1 MYRLI
6 YRLLILFIFSLII
19 TGCDDDENVA
29 SSVTDTEY
37 YTWKGSDKGEW
48 VVDANGDQIRFEVNT
63 GYMHF
68 GNTYYVNARVKK
80 DTSEFFLDGEVIGTI
95 KLVKSVEGGTIAAL
109 VDTDNTYLDIR
120 GIESDLF
127 VDRTHFPAEIVSTSS
142 IASQSVP
149 MTTASVRESDS
160 MVDIHSLASSTES
173 EKDSQVSAFS
183 LPMPASNAFTEPSSE
198 EYKTGILLQAQ

>member
-1 MYRLI
+1 MKM
-6 YRLLILFIFSLII
+6 YRLLILLLFSVIL
-19 TGCDDDENVA
+19 TGCDEDENVA
-29 SSVTDTEY
+29 SPVTNTEY

-68 GNTYYVNARVKK
+68 GNTYYVNARVKT
-80 DTSEFFLDGEVIGTI
+80 DTSEFLLDGEVMGTI

-127 VDRTHFPAEIVSTSS
+127 VDRTHLPAEIAFTSS

-149 MTTASVRESDS
+149 MTTTSVPEADS
-160 MVDIHSLASSTES
+160 MGDVHSLASSTES
-173 EKDSQVSAFS
+173 VTDSQVSAFS
-183 LPMPASNAFTEPSSE
+183 LPMPASNAFTEPSSK
-198 EYKTGILLQAQ
+198 EYQMGILSQAQ